1 MPFGPSSVT
10 DLFSPTGT
18 DFAASSVLISSSKVT
33 RPPSFARKSSPCAR
47 PKDIV
52 GRLNEAAVRALA
64 IPSVV
69 QRLVDLGNEIP
80 PREQQTPEAL
90 ATLQKAEIEKWWPI
104 IKAANIK
111 AE

>member
-1 MPFGPSSVT
+1 
-10 DLFSPTGT
+10 
-18 DFAASSVLISSSKVT
+18 
-33 RPPSFARKSSPCAR
+33 
-47 PKDIV
+47 
-52 GRLNEAAVRALA
+52 LA